1 VTPRG
6 RGIALAALPAT
17 LAAAVAGVAGCADE
31 GAAPGAG
38 GSGGDEPDATP
49 WVWDLPAGF
58 PVPIVPEDDPMTEA
72 KVELGRHLFF
82 DPRLSLGQTQ
92 SCASCHQPALAFTDG
107 RARALLAS
115 GDEHPR
121 SAPSLANVAWASSL
135 GWANPVLTRLEAHV
149 VVPLFG
155 TDPEELGWSGLE
167 DQLEARL
174 AAIPAYQDLF
184 SAAYPESDQPVDVHH
199 VVQALAT
206 FQRTIVSGD
215 APWDRFR
222 AGDEA
227 ALGAS
232 ERRGLD
238 LFASER
244 LSCSQCHA
252 GWATTDAVIDA
263 EGGGGPTPFHNTGL
277 YDVGGTGAYPEP
289 SPGLVA
295 STGEVEDSGK
305 FRTPS
310 LRNVAV
316 TAPYMHDGS
325 LGTLD
330 EVIDHY
336 ARGGRLIEAGPDA
349 GDGRDN
355 PYKDARIRGFTL
367 SPDERADL
375 LAFLHALTDPGFL
388 SDPHRTDPWSTTP

>member
-1 VTPRG
+1 VSCPQGPLRG
-6 RGIALAALPAT
+6 NSRVAVLLAPLVAGAAACADDSLAAGGGGGGAT
-17 LAAAVAGVAGCADE
+17 
-31 GAAPGAG
+31 
-38 GSGGDEPDATP
+38 ATP
-49 WVWDLPAGF
+49 WVWELPSGF
-58 PVPIVPEDDPMTEA
+58 PEPIVPEDDPMTAA

-92 SCASCHQPALAFTDG
+92 SCASCHQPALAFSDG

-167 DQLEARL
+167 RDLEARL
-174 AAIPAYQDLF
+174 SAVPAYQRLF
-184 SAAYPESDQPVDVHH
+184 ADAYPEDEERVTVHH
-199 VVQALAT
+199 VVQALAS

-222 AGDEA
+222 GGDET
-227 ALGAS
+227 ALDAPA
-232 ERRGLD
+232 RRGLE
-238 LFASER
+238 LFTSAR
-244 LSCSQCHA
+244 LACSQCHA

-263 EGGGGPTPFHNTGL
+263 EGGGGRTVFHNTGL

-289 SPGLVA
+289 SPGLIEA
-295 STGEVEDSGK
+295 TLEEEDSGK
-305 FRTPS
+305 FRTPT

-325 LGTLD
+325 LATLD

-336 ARGGRLIEAGPDA
+336 ARGGRLIASGPDA

-355 PYKDARIRGFTL
+355 RWKAALIRGFTL
-367 SPDERADL
+367 TADERADL
-375 LAFLHALTDPGFL
+375 LAFLHALTDERFL
-388 SDPHRTDPWSTTP
+388 RDPALADPWSR

>member
-1 VTPRG
+1 MSRRADVRAP
-6 RGIALAALPAT
+6 LAPL
-17 LAAAVAGVAGCADE
+17 LYLAAVA
-31 GAAPGAG
+31 AACGEEDRAG
-38 GSGGDEPDATP
+38 GGGGAPEATP

-58 PVPIVPEDDPMTEA
+58 PEPIVPEDDPMTEA
-72 KVELGRHLFF
+72 KVELGRHLFH
-82 DPRLSLGQTQ
+82 DPRISRGQSQ

-115 GDEHPR
+115 GGEHPR

-167 DQLEARL
+167 DELVARL
-174 AAIPAYQDLF
+174 AAVPAYQDLF
-184 SAAYPESDQPVDVHH
+184 AAAYPDEEDPVDVHR

-206 FQRTIVSGD
+206 FQRTLVSGD

-227 ALGAS
+227 ALDAAA
-232 ERRGLD
+232 RRGLD
-238 LFASER
+238 LFSSER
-244 LSCSQCHA
+244 LACSRCHG

-263 EGGGGPTPFHNTGL
+263 EGGGGSTRFHNTGL

-289 SPGLVA
+289 SPGLIEA
-295 STGEVEDSGK
+295 TLREEDSGK
-305 FRTPS
+305 FRTPT

-325 LGTLD
+325 LATLD

-336 ARGGRLIEAGPDA
+336 ARGGRLIATGPHA

-355 PYKDARIRGFTL
+355 RWKDPLIRGFTITT
-367 SPDERADL
+367 DERADL
-375 LAFLHALTDPGFL
+375 LAFLHALTDEPFL
-388 SDPHRTDPWSTTP
+388 TDPRLADPWAVVR